1 MLLHWV
7 PATGVI
13 GYAHRALLVM
23 SLKWASD
30 VRLAAAYNTPGRLL
44 RRQILMLLRM
54 LLCLYRQQG
63 SSFNSMVTE
72 VPQNHR
78 AGSKTMLLTPNGVA
92 GCCYPR
98 PCMTWPQ

>member
-1 MLLHWV
+1 MDCLPPSCLLRCYSGIEQPLMMIIV
-7 PATGVI
+7 SVLPTC
-13 GYAHRALLVM
+13 M
-23 SLKWASD
+23 T
-30 VRLAAAYNTPGRLL
+30 AYNTPGRLL